1 MLESIVDYLRT
12 ADPAAIYLFLFL
24 ISFLENVVPPIP
36 GDVPVAFVGYL
47 CYSSNID
54 FFLSVIFASIG
65 STVGFMTMFLFSR
78 MIGLKIYARGE
89 SRIRHGIVRAV
100 HRMFPPDLME
110 AARIRFSAHGYTAVL
125 VNRFLF
131 GYRAIISIMAGFM
144 HLHVIGVLLAALS
157 SSVVWY
163 AVLLRGGYFLG
174 ENWQD
179 IGSYMAIYSVPLSLI
194 ALLIAFGTFLR
205 HRKRHKTP
213 HE

>member
-12 ADPAAIYLFLFL
+12 ADPAVIYLFLFC

-47 CYSSNID
+47 CYSSDID
-54 FFLSVIFASIG
+54 FFLSVLFASLG
-65 STVGFMTMFLFSR
+65 STVGFMTMFLFSH
-78 MIGLKIYARGE
+78 MVGLKIYARGE
-89 SRIRHGIVRAV
+89 SRIRHGVVRAV

-110 AARIRFSAHGYTAVL
+110 AARIRFSAHGYMAVL

-144 HLHVIGVLLAALS
+144 HLHVIGVLLAALA

-163 AVLLRGGYFLG
+163 VVLLMGGYFLG

-179 IGSYMAIYSVPLSLI
+179 IVSYMALYSVPLSLVF
-194 ALLIAFGTFLR
+194 LLLVLGAFIW
-205 HRKRHKTP
+205 HMSKRKR
-213 HE
+213 

>member
-194 ALLIAFGTFLR
+194 ALLIAFGAFLR